1 MVKTVVEQIRIGQLI
16 NQQRSYSQMVDLE
29 LELKHALNLANERY
43 ASEIHSLDY
52 EAAER
57 TVKKMEGYVSDLVEL
72 NYDMSNCQER
82 INKIRRELGLREMK
96 AGA

>member
-1 MVKTVVEQIRIGQLI
+1 MCKLTEVIKKVKLGEY
-16 NQQRSYSQMVDLE
+16 QRNYSQMTSLE
-29 LELKHALNLANERY
+29 LELRSALNLANERY
-43 ASEIHSLDY
+43 ANEIQSLDF

-57 TVKKMEGYVSDLVEL
+57 TVKKMEGYTSDLVEL